1 MKGHDITI
9 KHWGISMNLKFSW
22 HMFQF
27 QVNTK
32 TARDFQSG
40 ATPFS
45 FENIRRL
52 EAVQPSKAVKI
63 VQIVSLS
70 WDKLSTKPHF
80 HSDHHNK
87 LSIGRGC
94 QSLKGKNHLWGWE
107 GILWP
112 ASTLQCI
119 VQRYYPDRFF
129 LSRSQF
135 SSQKYRLKL
144 SALETHKGRQFTN
157 YNGVSATA
165 ILFEQRH
172 WCAAWL
178 SQGDKCGFYTGSSLQ
193 GKQEREHRMC
203 ISIALHTWLREE
215 GWVRWL
221 VHELWI
227 YRILDDGVGATLVVD
242 NVQWTPLAPLV
253 DIVTRTACCSDH
265 WSATTVCYPSHHK
278 LGKWGVI
285 MTQSW

>member
-1 MKGHDITI
+1 MKEHGITI
-9 KHWGISMNLKFSW
+9 KHRGISMNLKFSW

-129 LSRSQF
+129 LSISHF
-135 SSQKYRLKL
+135 SSQKYRLNL

-178 SQGDKCGFYTGSSLQ
+178 SQGDKCGFHLIQFARKTW
-193 GKQEREHRMC
+193 KRAHNVHFNC
-203 ISIALHTWLREE
+203 IANMASWR
-215 GWVRWL
+215 R
-221 VHELWI
+221 
-227 YRILDDGVGATLVVD
+227 VGAVVGARAVNLSD
-242 NVQWTPLAPLV
+242 LRWWRRRHTGCGQCPVDTTGTTGGHRDQNRMLLWPLV
-253 DIVTRTACCSDH
+253 
-265 WSATTVCYPSHHK
+265 SHHR
-278 LGKWGVI
+278 LLSF
-285 MTQSW
+285 TS